1 MFDDHVPLH
10 LDRFEGLFGLWVEGT
25 IHLVDGRWTGVLLI
39 FDCEVPFAVFAV
51 LTKLLN
57 VVGV

>member
-10 LDRFEGLFGLWVEGT
+10 LDRFEGLFGLWVEGA
-25 IHLVDGRWTGVLLI
+25 IHLVDGIGVLLI
-39 FDCEVPFAVFAV
+39 FDCEVPFAIFAV